1 MHSQGYNDNG
11 HGTHKIDY
19 ALQYGIMIPLQK
31 YIEEL
36 EMIQEGEEDD
46 KSEKRN
52 ERLTFLRS
60 ISDID
65 VLVNYFQNFT
75 TYLNGGSNFP
85 ECRLYGSNFEYNKI
99 IITAAGG
106 NIVTIFTKLLH
117 DLLVN
122 GEDSEIPFNI
132 QRLTAWSLSE
142 QLKFWI
148 ANCPRRTNVYRTYGI
163 IRF

>member
-1 MHSQGYNDNG
+1 MLYNG
-11 HGTHKIDY
+11 
-19 ALQYGIMIPLQK
+19 GIMIPLQK

-75 TYLNGGSNFP
+75 TYLNGGSNFQ
-85 ECRLYGSNFEYNKI
+85 
-99 IITAAGG
+99 T
-106 NIVTIFTKLLH
+106 V
-117 DLLVN
+117 
-122 GEDSEIPFNI
+122 
-132 QRLTAWSLSE
+132 
-142 QLKFWI
+142 
-148 ANCPRRTNVYRTYGI
+148 
-163 IRF
+163 